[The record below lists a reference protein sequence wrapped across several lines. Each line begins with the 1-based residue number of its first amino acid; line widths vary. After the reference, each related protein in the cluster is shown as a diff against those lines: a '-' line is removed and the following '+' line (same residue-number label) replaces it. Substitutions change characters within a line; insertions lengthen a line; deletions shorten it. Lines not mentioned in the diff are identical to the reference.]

1 MDDPFVTVVNQAS
14 AKYFG
19 NAPLHAKPSPSV
31 ELPPS
36 PSSHQQPKPIKTFDR
51 SRIFPASSSTL
62 SATALPFEPQTTSL
76 DAQLQGGKKW
86 QITYPLESETV
97 LNGQPLGKH
106 LQNIRNV
113 SSEHRSRIETLD
125 RKMLAHMQSSHSPS
139 DDGQSWSWQ
148 LPPHLLA
155 ADNTNQMSRGNT
167 PYKTP
172 PQKSSGQNRR
182 QMANSDGPFLHK
194 RLAIPR
200 GSSCPSLSLGFQTPK
215 ASTEHHKVS
224 QPILAARSSRIKP
237 SLPYPPSPASF
248 SIPKSRDQRFSY
260 PDFNHS
266 SRIKSPTIGKLSRVE
281 QGSFQA
287 DQNGDSHPTVFDH
300 YTPTPTHQPTSQSQI
315 NPYAQDSSTMGSG
328 TYFPGTTNY
337 PQQVSCPWFSIVG

>member
-31 ELPPS
+31 ELPSS
-36 PSSHQQPKPIKTFDR
+36 PSSHQHPKPIKTFDR

-62 SATALPFEPQTTSL
+62 SATALPFEPKTISL
-76 DAQLQGGKKW
+76 DAPLQGGRKR
-86 QITYPLESETV
+86 QITYPLERET
-97 LNGQPLGKH
+97 LFNGQPLDKH
-106 LQNIRNV
+106 LQSIRNV
-113 SSEHRSRIETLD
+113 SSEHRSRIEALD
-125 RKMLAHMQSSHSPS
+125 RKILTHIQSSRSRS
-139 DDGQSWSWQ
+139 DDGLSWSWQ
-148 LPPHLLA
+148 LPPHSLA
-155 ADNTNQMSRGNT
+155 LDNTNQTSRGNT
-167 PYKTP
+167 PYITP
-172 PQKSSGQNRR
+172 PKKSPGQNRR
-182 QMANSDGPFLHK
+182 QMANSDGPLLHK

-224 QPILAARSSRIKP
+224 QPILAARSSPIKP
-237 SLPYPPSPASF
+237 PLPYPPSPASF
-248 SIPKSRDQRFSY
+248 PIPKSRDQRFNY
-260 PDFNHS
+260 PNFNHS
-266 SRIKSPTIGKLSRVE
+266 SHFQSPTIGKLSHVD
-281 QGSFQA
+281 QSSFQA
-287 DQNGDSHPTVFDH
+287 DQNGDTHPTVFDH

-337 PQQVSCPWFSIVG
+337 PQQVS